1 MLGPVLVKHNNDI
14 PFMVGSFTVALMLS
28 HQLQLYF
35 SLLRISL
42 SSLSKHCVKIA
53 KSLVVI
59 MTTVNSVPKQLNGSH
74 VCVPK
79 KTLWGLNCFL
89 ILRLSFVPRNLK

>member
-1 MLGPVLVKHNNDI
+1 MVANVLGPVLVKHNNDI

-42 SSLSKHCVKIA
+42 SSLSKHCVKIV

-59 MTTVNSVPKQLNGSH
+59 VTS
-74 VCVPK
+74 
-79 KTLWGLNCFL
+79 
-89 ILRLSFVPRNLK
+89 

>member
-42 SSLSKHCVKIA
+42 SSLSKHCAKTVIKITCRH
-53 KSLVVI
+53 SD
-59 MTTVNSVPKQLNGSH
+59 QLIVYQN
-74 VCVPK
+74 
-79 KTLWGLNCFL
+79 N
-89 ILRLSFVPRNLK
+89 